1 MPALVA
7 TAGVQD
13 MAKQYYP
20 VLRNAGS
27 KLPYLQQQQQQYTG
41 ERMSTEWR
49 SRTWTGMR
57 LHEKRLATEIC

>member
-7 TAGVQD
+7 KAGVQD

-49 SRTWTGMR
+49 SRT
-57 LHEKRLATEIC
+57 